1 MQNINKNIVAKAL
14 EKIVVEIGKKEMQ
27 STCAYSYHQPK
38 MPTNMNEMLK
48 KEDSSGKNIL

>member
-38 MPTNMNEMLK
+38 MPTNMKEMLK